1 MRAWFGLPM
10 ILMVMLLAGCAS
22 GPKVSEQHSGFFSD
36 YSRLK
41 PLAAQEKSQFLGY
54 HARRWKMRRYE
65 SVIIEPV
72 IVHINDEVRKNWQVQ
87 PERYHQL
94 QAYFTER
101 LTERLKLKYTI
112 TDQPGPNTLRLR
124 VAITG
129 GELGMKALEF
139 YQFLPWGLVINGVGE
154 LAGVRDKLLNIIE
167 EGELVDSLTGE
178 QVVALV
184 GGVQYGPVDMGDF
197 RKSSA
202 DELKPVIDVWVDSFY
217 EHLR

>member
-1 MRAWFGLPM
+1 MKVWLALPM
-10 ILMVMLLAGCAS
+10 ILVATLLAGCAS
-22 GPKVSEQHSGFFSD
+22 GPNVSEQHSGFLSD

-41 PLAAQEKSQFLGY
+41 PLEVREKSQFLGY

-65 SVIIEPV
+65 KVIIEPV
-72 IVHINDEVRKNWQVQ
+72 IVHISDDVRKDWQVK
-87 PERYHQL
+87 PERYNQL
-94 QAYFTER
+94 QTYFTQR

-112 TDQPGPNTLRLR
+112 TDQPGPETLRLR

-167 EGELVDSLTGE
+167 EGELVDSQTGE

-184 GGVQYGPVDMGDF
+184 GGVQYGPIDMNDF
-197 RKSSA
+197 RESSA
-202 DELKPVIDVWVDSFY
+202 DEFKPVIDVWVDSFY
-217 EHLR
+217 SHLR